1 MLKINNLTKRFGG
14 LAAVN
19 NVSIEFD
26 ANKINAIIGP
36 NGAGKSTFFNLVAGA
51 MAPTEGSI
59 EYQGMDIT
67 GMACDRIARLGIAR
81 TFQTTSL
88 FDESTMLDNL
98 IVGHR
103 LQGR

>member
-67 GMACDRIARLGIAR
+67 GMAALPGWVSRGPSRPPHCSMNPRCW
-81 TFQTTSL
+81 TT
-88 FDESTMLDNL
+88 
-98 IVGHR
+98 
-103 LQGR
+103 